1 MNLFSPATMKP
12 KLTLHSS
19 FIFIFFLISTNTPTC
34 LSEDDARYTNCSNAF
49 TCGNTNLDLRYPFS
63 GGNRDSYCGEEKLTC
78 EGGVP
83 KISINGIKYRILDWK
98 NTTQTVTMARDDYW
112 GGICVSDYKN
122 NTFDNTMFQ
131 YDHQDN
137 DLGDVTLFYCPSNSL
152 PSTLPTAEFGIDICD
167 AEHVYS
173 TIVPVSSYTGNCKV
187 VVIPIFQTSA
197 SLVLVNKT
205 SEALRNG
212 FELKWV
218 GDYGE
223 CEKCSDSGG
232 ECGVDV
238 GDGEFQCFCVDGSRS
253 ASCTGMSVFPFLV

>member
-1 MNLFSPATMKP
+1 MKP
-12 KLTLHSS
+12 KLILHPS
-19 FIFIFFLISTNTPTC
+19 FIFVFFLVSTNTPTYLC
-34 LSEDDARYTNCSNAF
+34 EDDSHYTNCGNAF

-63 GGNRDSYCGEEKLTC
+63 GENRDSYCGAEKLTC

-122 NTFDNTMFQ
+122 NTFDNTLFQ
-131 YDHQDN
+131 YDDHVN
-137 DLGDVTLFYCPSNSL
+137 VTLFYCPFDSP
-152 PSTLPTAEFGIDICD
+152 PSILSAAEFGINICD
-167 AEHVYS
+167 AQHVYS
-173 TIVPVSSYTGNCKV
+173 TVVPVPSFTGNCKV
-187 VVIPIFQTSA
+187 VVIPIFLTRA
-197 SLVLVNKT
+197 SLVSENKT
-205 SEALRNG
+205 SEALRFG
-212 FELKWV
+212 FDLKWM

-223 CEKCSDSGG
+223 CQKCSDSGG

-238 GDGEFQCFCVDGSRS
+238 GDGEFQCFCVDGPRS